1 MSNLK
6 ELLLKKLHSKESN
19 PTEPSENIVIIDA
32 MNLFHRNISTNLS
45 LDLNGNHIG
54 GIVGT
59 LNSLYSIIRKFKPSK
74 IIICFEGDNST
85 DRRKSIFKYYKGNRE
100 GKGVCNR
107 KVFFSE
113 EESDESFNYQLL
125 TLITILQNFPV
136 LLISQ
141 EFLEADDTIGYIASK
156 SSLKSKN
163 LMIISN
169 DGDYLQLVNDN
180 VKVYNPMSKILF
192 NPVEIF
198 NKYELNHKN
207 FLLYKT
213 LIGDI
218 SDNIPNV
225 KGIQLKTLLKMCPQ
239 ISTNEISHE
248 EFYKFCEEKSKEKKS
263 LKVYKEVSENI
274 ELIELNKKLMNLSD
288 FKLSN
293 IEAMEI
299 EEKLNQEISMD
310 FKKCVTKCSKFQN
323 HLFVSPMNFIS
334 EFSYLCNDGK

>member
-1 MSNLK
+1 MASIK
-6 ELLLKKLHSKESN
+6 ELLLKKLHSKEFN
-19 PTEPSENIVIIDA
+19 PIEPSENIIIIDA

-45 LDLNGNHIG
+45 LDLKGNHIG

-59 LNSLYSIIRKFKPSK
+59 LNSLYSIIRNFKPSK

-85 DRRKSIFKYYKGNRE
+85 DRRKAIFKDYKGNRE

-141 EFLEADDTIGYIASK
+141 DFLEADDTIGYIASK

-163 LMIISN
+163 ITIISN
-169 DGDYLQLVNDN
+169 DGDYLQLINDN

-192 NPVEIF
+192 NDVEIF
-198 NKYELNHKN
+198 NKYEINYKN

-213 LIGDI
+213 LIGDT
-218 SDNIPNV
+218 SDNIPNI
-225 KGIQLKTLLKMCPQ
+225 KGIGLKTLIKMCPQ
-239 ISTNEISHE
+239 ISTDEITHE
-248 EFYKFCEEKSKEKKS
+248 EFYQFCEEKSKEKKS
-263 LKVYKEVSENI
+263 LKVYKEVCDNI

-288 FKLSN
+288 VKLSN
-293 IEAMEI
+293 IEVMEL
-299 EEKLNQEISMD
+299 EEKINQEITFD
-310 FKKCVTKCSKFQN
+310 FKQCITKCSKFQS
-323 HLFVSPMNFIS
+323 HLFVSTLNFVN
-334 EFSYLCNDGK
+334 EFSYLNK